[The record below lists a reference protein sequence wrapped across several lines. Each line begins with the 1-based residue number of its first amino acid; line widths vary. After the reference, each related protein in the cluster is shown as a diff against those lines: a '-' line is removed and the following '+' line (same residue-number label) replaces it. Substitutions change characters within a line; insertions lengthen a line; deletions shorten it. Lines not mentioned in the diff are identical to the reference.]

1 MVSGWF
7 QKNIEPRLA
16 GCSFTYSSF
25 SRGQFGDLEIVEVDA
40 GRKLATM
47 EFWSE
52 GCLGIDVY
60 DLDRDD
66 QVMNALV
73 PLEEKYRVGKA
84 IERMINLMT
93 SAGDGAW

>member
-1 MVSGWF
+1 MDSGWF

-25 SRGQFGDLEIVEVDA
+25 SRGHFGDRERVEVAA

-52 GCLGIDVY
+52 GWVGIDVY

-66 QVMNALV
+66 QVMNTLISPEENYLV
-73 PLEEKYRVGKA
+73 VRV
-84 IERMINLMT
+84 IERMVNLMT